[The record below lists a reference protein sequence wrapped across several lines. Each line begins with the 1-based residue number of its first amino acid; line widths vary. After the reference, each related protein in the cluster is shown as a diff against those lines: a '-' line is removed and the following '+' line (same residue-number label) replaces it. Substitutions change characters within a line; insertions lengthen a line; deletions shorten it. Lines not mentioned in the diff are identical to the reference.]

1 MNAHPTAQGDEP
13 RAVFNPPALYNLV
26 YCSRATAGVDAAAV
40 DRIIA
45 TARRRNPEY
54 GITGMLVFGSGIFF
68 QWLEGPRD
76 NVLALMARLKADT
89 RHEDV
94 IQLSVV
100 EEVRER
106 LFPDW
111 DMELVTSEHI
121 REVLVDAQD
130 SATDLQNALALGRLL
145 ADLDS
150 GPLSHLNA

>member
-1 MNAHPTAQGDEP
+1 MTAPHPAQGDEP
-13 RAVFNPPALYNLV
+13 RAGFTPPALLNLV
-26 YCSRATAGVDAAAV
+26 YCSRATAAVDATAV

-45 TARRRNPEY
+45 TARRHNPEY
-54 GITGMLVFGSGIFF
+54 GITGMRVFSGGIFF

-111 DMELVTSEHI
+111 DMELVSAEHI
-121 REVLVDAQD
+121 SEVLLDAQS
-130 SATDLQNALALGRLL
+130 SATDPQNAQGLGRLL
-145 ADLDS
+145 TELETGA
-150 GPLSHLNA
+150 LSALKA